1 MTAQAPQLPYP
12 ARTQSLTSQHDFPTT
27 VSRLIE
33 TLKSR
38 GLTLFADID
47 QRAAAE
53 SAGTTLRPTRLFL
66 FGNPKGGTPVME
78 ANPHAAVELPLRAVI
93 WEDERGRTH
102 IDYAEV
108 GEILVQDY
116 ELPQSVVTPLSG
128 VRVLLQGVAGGQ

>member
-1 MTAQAPQLPYP
+1 MTAQAPQIPYP
-12 ARTQSLTSQHDFPTT
+12 AHTQSLRSEHDFPAT
-27 VSRLIE
+27 VSRLLE
-33 TLKSR
+33 ALHSR

-93 WEDERGRTH
+93 WEDERGTTH

-108 GEILVQDY
+108 GDVLLHDY
-116 ELPQSVVTPLSG
+116 ELPQSVVAPVSG
-128 VRVLLQGVAGGQ
+128 VRRLLQAVAGGE